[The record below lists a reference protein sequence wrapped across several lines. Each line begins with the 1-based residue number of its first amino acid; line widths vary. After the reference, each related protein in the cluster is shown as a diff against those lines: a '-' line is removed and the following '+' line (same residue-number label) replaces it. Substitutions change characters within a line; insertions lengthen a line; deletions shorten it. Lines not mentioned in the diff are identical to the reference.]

1 MNYKSFFSLYNHTDQ
16 FSVIPHA
23 MGKKSK
29 GKARPAAPTAAEEAG
44 FKAAQDLQAEAGRKG
59 LDAFREISSPAAAAR
74 DAMAAGLMSPNPLG
88 DPTDTRRAQRQY
100 LSTIMDV
107 GLNERDTHGNGDQSH
122 LIAGMPSDPAFQSC
136 ATSGPR
142 GSTTTRSTH
151 RTATRRSVPRAG
163 AAFCTAALASPS

>member
-1 MNYKSFFSLYNHTDQ
+1 
-16 FSVIPHA
+16 
-23 MGKKSK
+23 MGKKKSK

-107 GLNERDTHGNGDQSH
+107 GLNERNTHGNGDQSH
-122 LIAGMPSDPAFQSC
+122 LIAGMPSDPAFQLRNLWSTGLDYNPLNPSNGYTPFC
-136 ATSGPR
+136 AACWCGVLHGRSGV
-142 GSTTTRSTH
+142 TELI
-151 RTATRRSVPRAG
+151 G
-163 AAFCTAALASPS
+163 AAHEAGGDQAVHLLINR